1 MFNYQSY
8 FPTNSLILEAQRSYS
23 GYVSKDGTV
32 AAIPV
37 ENSKKFVVI
46 HNGQQ
51 YKWCRNYQS
60 ALNVCKKLEKATSRI
75 TGTGTLPI

>member
-1 MFNYQSY
+1 MNYQEWYSSN
-8 FPTNSLILEAQRSYS
+8 PAILDATNPYS

-37 ENSKKFVVI
+37 VNSKKFVVI
-46 HNGQQ
+46 HNGKQD
-51 YKWCRNYQS
+51 KVCRDYHT
-60 ALNVCKKLEKATSRI
+60 ALKYCKKLEKASSRT